1 LARRGDL
8 FLCVSEFIRGKLL
21 AQGFPAQK
29 TRVHYIG
36 VDTARLTPRAAAE
49 EEKIVLHV
57 ARLVEVKG
65 TEYLIRAFAK
75 LPPGCRLVVIGDGEL
90 EGRLRKLAGEL
101 GVQAEFLRGM
111 GHEDVLGWMR
121 KAAVLVLPSVRT
133 ASGREEGLGM
143 VTLEAAALGVPVIG
157 SDVGGI
163 PEAVV
168 EGETGFLVPS
178 RDPEALAVRLADLLG
193 SAELRARFGAAG
205 RVRVEQTFDLQRQSE
220 ALEALYDEVRA

>member
-1 LARRGDL
+1 
-8 FLCVSEFIRGKLL
+8 
-21 AQGFPAQK
+21 
-29 TRVHYIG
+29 
-36 VDTARLTPRAAAE
+36 
-49 EEKIVLHV
+49 
-57 ARLVEVKG
+57 
-65 TEYLIRAFAK
+65 
-75 LPPGCRLVVIGDGEL
+75 
-90 EGRLRKLAGEL
+90 
-101 GVQAEFLRGM
+101 
-111 GHEDVLGWMR
+111 MR